1 MVSSP
6 RDNPTRGATDPHTD
20 EPTGKPLNGHRVG
33 QQGNDPLTD
42 LQRRIA
48 EQQAA
53 RATEAEK
60 ADTGG
65 NLSRGMG
72 TGGRMAADFVS
83 AILVGAAVGWGFDQW
98 LGTTPWGIISCFL
111 LGFCAGILGVIRL
124 AQRAQT
130 SQRDAQPEQA
140 GPGGA

>member
-6 RDNPTRGATDPHTD
+6 RDNPPKGATDPHS
-20 EPTGKPLNGHRVG
+20 EQAPHKPLNGHHLG
-33 QQGNDPLTD
+33 PEGEDPLAD

-48 EQQAA
+48 AQQAT
-53 RATEAEK
+53 RAAAEEK

-65 NLSRGMG
+65 RLAKGMG

-98 LGTTPWGIISCFL
+98 LGTSPWGVISCFL

-130 SQRDAQPEQA
+130 GQRDAQPEQV